1 MHGLLLIDKP
11 SGLSSHDVVRQVR
24 RLFKTRKV
32 GHAGTLDPLATG
44 VLPVAIGEGT
54 KLLQFLLAE
63 EKAYRAT
70 MRLGITTDTLDSEG
84 TVLTRTDVS
93 EELLSLLPAVLK
105 SFRGDIEQIPPMY
118 SALKRNGVPLYK
130 LARAGQVVERE
141 ARAVTIERLE
151 LLDTQLPDLT
161 IEVECTKGTYVR
173 TLCAD
178 IGEALGCGAHVI
190 ALRRLRTG
198 QYPIEHCLPLDQLG
212 ELSDLIKTS
221 AFMTVDEALSGYP
234 PAELVDD
241 AAKRL
246 NNGISPL
253 VSELN
258 APLDVMSGDLVR
270 LVFAGRLLAMARYAP
285 SQQGGKRGD
294 FELMRVFNCHAVG

>member
-70 MRLGITTDTLDSEG
+70 MRLGVTTDTLDSEG
-84 TVLTRTDVS
+84 AELTQAAIPSDALT
-93 EELLSLLPAVLK
+93 LLPALLK
-105 SFRGDIEQIPPMY
+105 KFTGEIAQIPPMY

-141 ARAVTIERLE
+141 ARHVTIQRLV
-151 LLDTQLPDLT
+151 LVDAQLPDVT
-161 IEVECTKGTYVR
+161 IEVECTKGTYIR
-173 TLCAD
+173 SLCAD
-178 IGEALGCGAHVI
+178 LGDALGCGAHVI

-198 QYPIEHCLPLDQLG
+198 QYPIERCIPLDQLG
-212 ELSDLIKTS
+212 ELDDVVQSS
-221 AFMTVDEALSGYP
+221 AFMTVDEALSDYP
-234 PAELVDD
+234 PAELIED

-246 NNGISPL
+246 SNGIPPL
-253 VSELN
+253 VAELTN
-258 APLDVMSGDLVR
+258 HLLASPGDLVR
-270 LVFAGRLLAMARYAP
+270 LVFAGRLLAMAHYVPER
-285 SQQGGKRGD
+285 QNGKRGD
-294 FELMRVFNCHAVG
+294 FDLIRVFNCQAVG